1 MAYKLTKE
9 MVYEIEHDLF
19 NVPSVLECTAEQR
32 ADIAVWQSGVRDMAN
47 AIINALNEL
56 NE

>member
-19 NVPSVLECTAEQR
+19 DAPSVLECTAEQR

-47 AIINALNEL
+47 AILNALNEL